1 MQRQVRQL
9 NPVARALLAL
19 ALAVAALPAA
29 GCSRKRAVP
38 APTPAH
44 PRSSPDGPPFSVA
57 VEPPASCAVGSACV
71 ARVQVTAL
79 GEFHVNRQFPYKIAL
94 VDSPGVATEQSFAV
108 DTDQRGTVTLT
119 CRPSVAGAGPV
130 TGTLHLSVC
139 SSETCVIEEV
149 PVSVPLPS
157 S

>member
-9 NPVARALLAL
+9 SAVARALLL
-19 ALAVAALPAA
+19 ALVLALLPAA
-29 GCSRKRAVP
+29 GCSRKTAAPARA
-38 APTPAH
+38 
-44 PRSSPDGPPFSVA
+44 RSGPGGPPFSVA
-57 VEPPASCAVGSACV
+57 VEPPATCAVGAPCV

-79 GEFHVNRQFPYKIAL
+79 GEFHVNREYPYKIAL
-94 VDSPGVATEQSFAV
+94 AGSPGVTTEQDFRV
-108 DTDQRGTVTLT
+108 DSDQRGTVTLT

-149 PVSVPLPS
+149 PISVTLPGS
-157 S
+157 

>member
-9 NPVARALLAL
+9 SAVARALLL
-19 ALAVAALPAA
+19 ALVLALLPAA
-29 GCSRKRAVP
+29 GCSRKTAAPARARSAP
-38 APTPAH
+38 A
-44 PRSSPDGPPFSVA
+44 GPPFSVA
-57 VEPPASCAVGSACV
+57 VEPPATCAVGATSV

-79 GEFHVNRQFPYKIAL
+79 GEFHVNREYPYKIAL
-94 VDSPGVATEQSFAV
+94 VDSPGVTTEQSFAV
-108 DTDQRGTVTLT
+108 ASDRLGTVTLT

-149 PVSVPLPS
+149 PISVTLPS

>member
-9 NPVARALLAL
+9 SSPSLPLALVALAL
-19 ALAVAALPAA
+19 ALALPGAA
-29 GCSRKRAVP
+29 CSRKRE
-38 APTPAH
+38 AP
-44 PRSSPDGPPFSVA
+44 PRARAAPGGPPFSVA
-57 VEPPASCAVGSACV
+57 VEPPATCAVGAACV

-79 GEFHVNRQFPYKIAL
+79 GEFHVNREYPYKIAL
-94 VDSPGVATEQSFAV
+94 VDTPGVATEQSFAV

-149 PVSVPLPS
+149 PVSVALPS

>member
-9 NPVARALLAL
+9 SRVAAALLLAL
-19 ALAVAALPAA
+19 ACAALPAA
-29 GCSRKRAVP
+29 GCSRKRA
-38 APTPAH
+38 AP
-44 PRSSPDGPPFSVA
+44 PRARSAPSGPPFSVT
-57 VEPPASCAVGSACV
+57 VEPPASCAVGAACV

-79 GEFHVNRQFPYKIAL
+79 GEFHVNREYPYKIAL
-94 VDSPGVATEQSFAV
+94 AGSPGVTTEQDFRV
-108 DTDQRGTVTLT
+108 DSDQRGTVTLT

-149 PVSVPLPS
+149 PVSVTLPGS
-157 S
+157 